1 MFVVPRKSSQNR
13 EIHKIEVLL
22 NEHPQHPFD
31 LAVYGDFIFWTDWV
45 SHAVLRAD
53 KYTGNNVVTLRKNIA
68 RPMGI
73 VAIANDT
80 DCKFCHI
87 EIVEVKKFSSWKQH

>member
-1 MFVVPRKSSQNR
+1 
-13 EIHKIEVLL
+13 VLL

>member
-1 MFVVPRKSSQNR
+1 MIFYSVFTSYYFQ
-13 EIHKIEVLL
+13 VLL

-45 SHAVLRAD
+45 SHAVMRAD

-80 DCKFCHI
+80 DCKLCYT
-87 EIVEVKKFSSWKQH
+87 ETVKSFMVTKNSCLKTVF